1 MCKPWFTHEKMALA
15 DKGLFYHRHLTAPHK
30 WYTKR
35 INSSIIFMLF
45 SKETCAAWALTA
57 LRVVVGLVLFS
68 HGYPKLF
75 GDEATK
81 AGLLQFFS
89 STILPAPSVMLLI
102 AGVLETFGGLFLLAG
117 AFTGVVANIVSVEF
131 LVIILF
137 VKLKMGWN
145 AMEIDLLILTSLQVL
160 GALGAGALSVEK
172 MMGKKESESV
182 PVQPGMGK

>member
-1 MCKPWFTHEKMALA
+1 
-15 DKGLFYHRHLTAPHK
+15 
-30 WYTKR
+30 
-35 INSSIIFMLF
+35 MLF

-57 LRVVVGLVLFS
+57 LRVVVGLVLLS

-81 AGLLQFFS
+81 AGLVQFFS
-89 STILPAPSVMLLI
+89 STILPAPSTMVLI
-102 AGVLETFGGLFLLAG
+102 SGILETVGGLFLLAG
-117 AFTGVVANIVSVEF
+117 AFTSVVANLVSVQF
-131 LVIILF
+131 LVIVLF

-145 AMEIDLLILTSLQVL
+145 AMEIDLLMLTGLQVL
-160 GALGAGALSVEK
+160 AALGAGALSVEK